1 MSSDGLE
8 NGQGD
13 AVSVF
18 IVSLGNP
25 PPHDQSRHSAG
36 HILLKAL
43 QSHLEFPAFR
53 RSRPF
58 GNSLISEAKSRIT

>member
-1 MSSDGLE
+1 MSLE
-8 NGQGD
+8 ED

-43 QSHLEFPAFR
+43 QSHLGFPAFR
-53 RSRPF
+53 RSRLF
-58 GNSLISEAKSRIT
+58 ANGLISEGKVADHVNITL